1 MTTQFKQ
8 TIFFKAMQK
17 RETMTGINALL
28 YWNDKVKLISSS
40 DAIHIRNQRAN
51 ELQFGIKKTFFRLG

>member
-28 YWNDKVKLISSS
+28 T
-40 DAIHIRNQRAN
+40 AIFIPDFSICVVILNP
-51 ELQFGIKKTFFRLG
+51 F